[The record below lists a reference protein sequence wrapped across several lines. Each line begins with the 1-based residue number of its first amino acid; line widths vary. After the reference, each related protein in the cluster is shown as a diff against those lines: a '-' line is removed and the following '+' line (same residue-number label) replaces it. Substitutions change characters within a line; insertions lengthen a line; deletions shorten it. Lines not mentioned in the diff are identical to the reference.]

1 MSLHGSP
8 SDEEQSLI
16 FHGLSSNLVSAIDQP
31 GLKAI
36 WFQTLIHLNVAAANA
51 AHGSSIANM
60 VPSTLYVGKPLASFV
75 LQLAG
80 KEPKTCKLLVS
91 KAIN

>member
-1 MSLHGSP
+1 MSS
-8 SDEEQSLI
+8 
-16 FHGLSSNLVSAIDQP
+16 IDQP
-31 GLKAI
+31 GLKVS
-36 WFQTLIHLNVAAANA
+36 WFQTLIHLNGATDNA

-60 VPSTLYVGKPLASFV
+60 VPSTFYVGKPLAGFV